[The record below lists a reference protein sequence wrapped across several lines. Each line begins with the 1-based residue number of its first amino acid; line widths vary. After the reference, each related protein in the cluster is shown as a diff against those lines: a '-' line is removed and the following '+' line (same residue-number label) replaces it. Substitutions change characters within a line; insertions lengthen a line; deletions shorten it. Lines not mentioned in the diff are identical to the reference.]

1 MENLDLSNIY
11 PFFPDQMICYP
22 EDLWYYQRGIC
33 CLIVT
38 TLSPEADNHHCA
50 LASRMT
56 LEVELVSMA
65 QRERSLCL
73 ETFISIE
80 LMRVLS
86 PKFSLF

>member
-1 MENLDLSNIY
+1 MGVL
-11 PFFPDQMICYP
+11 
-22 EDLWYYQRGIC
+22 
-33 CLIVT
+33 LIVT
-38 TLSPEADNHHCA
+38 TLFPEADSHPRA

-56 LEVELVSMA
+56 LKVELVSML
-65 QRERSLCL
+65 QRREVCL